1 MSCSNHHPNL
11 TRKPRMSVRQV
22 WKRKTPLPKSS
33 PTRHNNSTPPPS
45 RNTTHSISP
54 PMNYPQRD
62 QIIHQ
67 LYTVSSLIDSQTS
80 TPSSPPHPMVQPP
93 TNAQVGVML
102 TASLVNHDAV
112 STVCENE
119 IFVFDEKFPALDSVG
134 NTQQAEN
141 RVLQRLHHF
150 QGDRVYVLGDEEF
163 GFFPYQYFL
172 RGSADREL
180 LVKLEHF
187 IPSYPVDFLAL
198 LEDDVLESFHPFV
211 FELKKPPVR
220 CFRDAL
226 RRGNGFDWFDE
237 FFGFIPTFMVVEGEV
252 LNNFLRFVSIL
263 VAEFATGGA
272 VNLALKM
279 KGDMI
284 IKNLDLQLTINA
296 MMREFLEISLRS
308 FAVLSDGKNWARNR
322 VVKILPCRMD
332 PLERRS
338 ANC

>member
-1 MSCSNHHPNL
+1 MGAS
-11 TRKPRMSVRQV
+11 
-22 WKRKTPLPKSS
+22 
-33 PTRHNNSTPPPS
+33 
-45 RNTTHSISP
+45 
-54 PMNYPQRD
+54 
-62 QIIHQ
+62 
-67 LYTVSSLIDSQTS
+67 
-80 TPSSPPHPMVQPP
+80 
-93 TNAQVGVML
+93 
-102 TASLVNHDAV
+102 TASSFSGVLTGSFPVPFSAPFIASAFLTGISV
-112 STVCENE
+112 S
-119 IFVFDEKFPALDSVG
+119 
-134 NTQQAEN
+134 
-141 RVLQRLHHF
+141 
-150 QGDRVYVLGDEEF
+150 GDRVYVLGDGEF

-172 RGSADREL
+172 RGSAGREL
-180 LVKLEHF
+180 LEKLEHF
-187 IPSYPVDFLAL
+187 SHLTVDFLAL
-198 LEDDVLESFHPFV
+198 LEDDVLESFHPFDVHCHVISYSSFKSV

-322 VVKILPCRMD
+322 VVRSSHVEMD
-332 PLERRS
+332 PARRRS
-338 ANC
+338 SQLLA